1 MIRYVF
7 LLALL
12 MVMPSFA
19 YAGDVYA
26 RVMETGKV
34 RCGYV
39 ISQPA
44 LMKDPNTAELSG
56 ISYEA
61 MNKMGEILG
70 LEVEWVEEVGWGT
83 LFAGFESG
91 RYDALCSAI
100 WSMPQR
106 ALKGEFL
113 DPMWFGAVHAW
124 ARPGDPRFQNGL
136 KDIDWS
142 TLKISTLDGHISA
155 NVANKHFPEA
165 ETISAPDLSMI
176 SEVFVMVSTEKAD
189 ITFEQNYVG
198 NEFLENNPGAVVNI
212 TEGNPIKAYP
222 TAIIVPA
229 GEFRLQTVLNSAQ
242 AELMNSGEIDKLID
256 KYETHLGSF
265 LRVAKPY
272 EVE

>member
-1 MIRYVF
+1 MKF
-7 LLALL
+7 LIAALIFL
-12 MVMPSFA
+12 VSTPAFA
-19 YAGDVYA
+19 QSAYE
-26 RVMETGKV
+26 RVMESATI

-44 LMKDPNTAELSG
+44 LMKDPNTAALSG

-61 MNKMGEILG
+61 MNKIGEILG
-70 LEVEWVEEVGWGT
+70 LKVEWTEEVGWGT

-113 DPMWFGAVHAW
+113 DPMWYGAVHAW
-124 ARPGDPRFQNGL
+124 ARPDDRRFKNGI

-142 TLKISTLDGHISA
+142 SLKISTLDGHISA
-155 NVANKHFPEA
+155 NVANKHYPEA
-165 ETISAPDLSMI
+165 EQISAPDLSMI
-176 SEVFVMVSTEKAD
+176 SEVFVMVATEKAD

-198 NEFLENNPGAVVNI
+198 NEFLETNPGAVENI
-212 TEGNPIKAYP
+212 TKGNPIKAYP

-229 GEFRLQTVLNSAQ
+229 REYRLKTILNAAQ

-265 LRVAKPY
+265 MRVSKPY
-272 EVE
+272 DTAR